1 MPEIRQNLITR
12 QWVIIAP
19 ERGQRPNEFKLEK
32 KSRELPAH
40 DPECPFCPGNE
51 NQTPPEIYRHP
62 QDGDWQV
69 RVIPNKYSA
78 LESEGVV
85 TRTTQGVK
93 RTISGVGLHEI
104 IVESATHNQTMGFLS
119 NQEMQDVVEAYL
131 RRYNEAAADQRV
143 EAVTLF
149 KNYGPTA
156 GTSLAHPHSQIIGT
170 PMIPPD
176 VRERL
181 ESALRYYDDSGMC
194 IFCAT
199 LQTEMKDEARIVAE
213 NKDFVAFIPFAALSP
228 FHIWIFPRRHC
239 ASFSCL
245 EEEEV
250 PSFAEIVRVVLRKI
264 YDGLG
269 DPDFNLVIRTA
280 PKESESVRYYHW
292 YVSVVPRVERT
303 AGFEMGSGMFINSSL
318 PEVSALFLR
327 EIPAD

>member
-19 ERGQRPNEFKLEK
+19 ERGQRPDQFKREK

-69 RVIPNKYSA
+69 RVVPNKDSV

-104 IVESATHNQTMGFLS
+104 IVESATHSQTMGFLS
-119 NQEMQDVVEAYL
+119 NQEMQNVVEAYL

-181 ESALRYYDDSGMC
+181 ESALRYYDDSGIC

-250 PSFAEIVRVVLRKI
+250 PSFADIVRVVLRKI

-280 PKESESVRYYHW
+280 PKESERVRYYHW

-327 EIPAD
+327 EIPTD